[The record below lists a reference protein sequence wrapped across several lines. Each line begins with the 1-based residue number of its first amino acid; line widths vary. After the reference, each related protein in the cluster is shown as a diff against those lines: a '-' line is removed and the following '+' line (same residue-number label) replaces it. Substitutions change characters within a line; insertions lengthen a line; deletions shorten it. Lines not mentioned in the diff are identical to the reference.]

1 VPQPGEVVHETG
13 VEFTVEEVIARRIL
27 KVKARMRAE
36 GQMPEEFEDN
46 HVNYPG

>member
-1 VPQPGEVVHETG
+1 MSQSAIAEQRRK
-13 VEFTVEEVIARRIL
+13 VEEVIARRIL
-27 KVKARMRAE
+27 KVKAHMRAE